1 MSDWA
6 SDSSTTEVLC
16 MLWTLLA
23 FLESAS
29 RGSSWQRCP
38 MLRLIHL
45 VHGLSYPQR
54 QWHVFEGGK
63 KQAPFPP
70 WQTDTTAHQGGRA
83 SPGSYIQDRMSC
95 AIGA

>member
-1 MSDWA
+1 MVLEMELRAMSDWA

-54 QWHVFEGGK
+54 QWHVFEGGR

-70 WQTDTTAHQGGRA
+70 WQTNTTA
-83 SPGSYIQDRMSC
+83 S
-95 AIGA
+95 